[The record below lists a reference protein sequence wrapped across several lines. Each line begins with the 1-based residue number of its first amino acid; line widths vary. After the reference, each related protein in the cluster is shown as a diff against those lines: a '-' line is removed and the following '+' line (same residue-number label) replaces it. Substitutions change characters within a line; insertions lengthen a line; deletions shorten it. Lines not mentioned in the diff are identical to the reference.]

1 MARLINEEEKKV
13 NPILDVKSND
23 QVDLEANEVSQE
35 YSDDN
40 TSTQAGWKAKLKSK
54 VPHSRLIIH
63 ILIGMLFTGWWLA
76 IVIQDKQ
83 RHKWL
88 IPTVIYG
95 MIMVRLITWH
105 WKILPVIMRYVFAIW
120 SKATDIVK
128 NKLLKSD
135 LLKISA
141 GVVVVVGAIA
151 LGVFIPSETSY
162 SKRKDRVVSF
172 AGLFFFIFLMFLSSK
187 HKSKIQWRTILVAV
201 LLQYIIALFVLRTK
215 AGYDIFK
222 FISDLAR
229 QLLSRA
235 KDGVAFLTNLKVAN
249 LGMFFFG
256 VLPAVI
262 FFVAVVHIVSYYGA
276 IQWAI
281 IKFAKFFFWA
291 LGISGAESITTAASP
306 FIGMGESAILIKDFL
321 PYLTKAELHQIMTAG
336 FATISGSVL
345 VGYIGLGLNAQAL
358 VSSCVMSIP
367 ASVCTSKL
375 RYPETE
381 EPLTA
386 KTVEF
391 PPKDENEEVSENV
404 LQEFSKGATLGL
416 EIAKSMMTQCLC
428 IIGLVYLINAIL
440 TWWGSFLN
448 IPSLTL
454 ELLFSYLFYP
464 LTFFLGPPREE
475 IWKISKLI
483 ATKFVQNEYV
493 AYSMLKSDDRYA
505 NLSDRGVL
513 IATYAL
519 CGFANFGS
527 VGITLGVFNTL
538 TKGKR
543 TKDVA
548 ENCISALLTG
558 FMATMMSAC
567 IAGMVAHDL
576 SMFSKN

>member
-1 MARLINEEEKKV
+1 MANLIIESDHKV
-13 NPILDVKSND
+13 NPVVDVKSNKEA
-23 QVDLEANEVSQE
+23 DLETNEVSE
-35 YSDDN
+35 EFSDDN
-40 TSTQAGWKAKLKSK
+40 TSNKAGWRAKLKSR
-54 VPHSRLIIH
+54 VPHLRLIVH
-63 ILIGMLFTGWWLA
+63 IIVGLFFTGWWLS
-76 IVIQDKQ
+76 ILIQKKH

-88 IPTVIYG
+88 IPTVLYWML
-95 MIMVRLITWH
+95 MIRLITWH
-105 WKILPVIMRYVFAIW
+105 CKILSVLMQYVSGIW
-120 SKATDIVK
+120 NKSVDILE
-128 NKLLKSD
+128 NKILKTQVT
-135 LLKISA
+135 KIAA

-172 AGLFFFIFLMFLSSK
+172 VGLFFYVFLMFLSSK
-187 HKSKIQWRTILVAV
+187 HKSKVQWRTIIVAV
-201 LLQYIIALFVLRTK
+201 LLQYIIALFVLRTE
-215 AGYDIFK
+215 AGYDFFK

-229 QLLSRA
+229 QLLSKA
-235 KDGVAFLTNLKVAN
+235 KNGVAFLTNDTVAN

-262 FFVAVVHIVSYYGA
+262 FFVAFVHIFSYYGA

-306 FIGMGESAILIKDFL
+306 FIGMGESAILIKDLL
-321 PYLTKAELHQIMTAG
+321 PFLTKAELHQIMTAG
-336 FATISGSVL
+336 FSTISGSVL

-386 KTVEF
+386 KKVEF
-391 PPKDENEEVSENV
+391 PENQLDEDEPKNV
-404 LQEFSKGATLGL
+404 LQAFAQGANLGL
-416 EIAKSMMTQCLC
+416 SIALSMLTQCLC
-428 IIGLVYLINAIL
+428 IIALVYLINALL
-440 TWWGSFLN
+440 TWFGNFWN
-448 IPSLTL
+448 IPSLSL

-493 AYSMLKSDDRYA
+493 AYSMLKTDPKYIA
-505 NLSDRGVL
+505 LSDRGIL

-527 VGITLGVFNTL
+527 VGITLGVYNTL

-543 TKDVA
+543 SADIANNV
-548 ENCISALLTG
+548 ISALLTG

-567 IAGMVAHDL
+567 VAGMVANDL
-576 SMFSKN
+576 SMFSEN